1 MTEIAAFWR
10 EAGAKAWFMADPLLD
25 AEIAMRFG
33 HLIQPAADALEKG
46 EHPAEAEAK
55 TALGLCVLLDQFP
68 RNIYRGLT
76 RSWVYDPLVLGVAE
90 RAVQRGYD
98 RDIEDPLRQFFYTPF
113 MHAENM
119 DAQDRC
125 VELTETRM
133 RDPNYARHA
142 HAHREEIRRFG
153 RFPRRNPVL
162 GRATTPEERAWLKE
176 GGYAAEL
183 DRQKPD
189 LPG

>member
-1 MTEIAAFWR
+1 MEEIAAFWR
-10 EAGAKAWFMADPLLD
+10 EAGAMTWFKVDPVLD
-25 AEIAMRFG
+25 AQIAMRFG
-33 HLIQPAADALEKG
+33 PLIQPAADMLAEG
-46 EHPAEAEAK
+46 EHPAEAAAES
-55 TALGLCVLLDQFP
+55 ALGLCVLLDQFP

-76 RSWVYDPLVLGVAE
+76 LSWAYDPLVLEVAE

-113 MHAENM
+113 MHAEDL

-125 VELTETRM
+125 VELTKARM

-162 GRATTPEERAWLKE
+162 GRATTPEERAWLME